1 MTDRKNSKTGNVL
14 TPAEKAYVI
23 TLARECK
30 NDAEF
35 FTKLWGMEGIPYRNS
50 EDQDEQASTCIRVT
64 GGISLRND
72 ETSRDEREGGA
83 P

>member
-1 MTDRKNSKTGNVL
+1 MTDLKHSKTSQVL
-14 TPAEKAYVI
+14 TPAEKAHVI
-23 TLARECK
+23 ALARECK
-30 NDAEF
+30 NAAEF

-50 EDQDEQASTCIRVT
+50 EDRDGQASTCIRVT